1 MDRLEAKLF
10 QQAPS
15 KQPNNKPPSQ
25 NDKNTTSK
33 KSANNPAPVPTAKLD
48 MNLTSQLMKE
58 LALIL
63 GPEAKNC
70 YFNLKEIS
78 PLKNSQVLQTFR
90 DVYAKFETLPVLFL
104 SLVQNHK
111 EQIVYLWQIN
121 RKCPYQKGTEFMV
134 LDSKSQKLDVMPHP
148 SLLVLAKIKPFKG
161 EEIIETKLL
170 GDYQLMVKSRGYNE
184 GPHYIFRLYN
194 IKDFYGTSK
203 VNPYREEI
211 IAGDIYSHEF
221 QVKRLP
227 FENLLEVSLYKR
239 KTIEELGIQ
248 QQQQQKIPPSD
259 SQQQQEETPLNKTQ
273 TIERNTLILQQQ
285 CAYSSQQWPRDNLF
299 SDLFAVGENQAFYLI
314 DKETCS
320 IIKFYNNTFALAT
333 FPEARNVSKIL
344 QSGHILTFISNDKV
358 YELPGVSL
366 QLTPTGAELV
376 TYPIL
381 LESITSQPK
390 NFYDFFTY
398 NNEPHIVMLNNT
410 IFRSIPLNEPCD
422 RPADLFNIRDP
433 LKTSK
438 SLSWTSHMMGPS
450 VESAHPLLFFVCN
463 NFLHIRDIAQG
474 LDLSSIYTR
483 EKIIAL
489 PSEVSSE
496 WANNK
501 AGANKDQKGVK
512 EQRQSWDWEIIGFS
526 SRKLYLARKF
536 VNQQSVQLVE
546 MSLYAEVEGLFRE
559 DFEPEFKYIR
569 KEDYYLMPF
578 DLEMFAQFDRT
589 QEIVFISFENEPFY
603 HDEVNLMYNVQL
615 SLKNP
620 QETENQKAEE
630 KKAEESNKKED
641 KENKEKNF
649 YKKIEKT
656 KVEISHKKDIN
667 KGLEETKEAL
677 KNIRGDI
684 SSKMGEV
691 QEFNKKYLDQE
702 KNAKKD
708 KDKEKTKLTDPG
720 KVNKEGVQLYQE
732 LKTEKKKMNKQ
743 RDKEK
748 GMRKKGDDRHNY

>member
-25 NDKNTTSK
+25 NDKNQNSK
-33 KSANNPAPVPTAKLD
+33 KSINNPAPVPTAKLD
-48 MNLTSQLMKE
+48 TNLTSQLMKE

-78 PLKNSQVLQTFR
+78 QLRNAQVLQTFR
-90 DVYAKFETLPVLFL
+90 DVYSKFETIPVLFL
-104 SLVQNHK
+104 SFVQNHK

-161 EEIIETKLL
+161 EEIIDAKLI
-170 GDYQLMVKSRGYNE
+170 GDYQLMVKSRGSSE
-184 GPHYIFRLYN
+184 GPYYIFRLYN
-194 IKDFYGTSK
+194 VKDFYGTSK

-211 IAGDIYSHEF
+211 LAGDVYSYEF

-227 FENLLEVSLYKR
+227 SENPLLEVSLYKR
-239 KTIEELGIQ
+239 LNIEELGMMKQ
-248 QQQQQKIPPSD
+248 QQQQIPPSD
-259 SQQQQEETPLNKTQ
+259 PQATPSNSDLLNTTQ
-273 TIERNTLILQQQ
+273 SIDRNTLILQQS
-285 CAYSSQQWPRDNLF
+285 CEYSSQQWPRDNLF
-299 SDLFAVGENQAFYLI
+299 SEMITIDDHQMFYLI

-320 IIKFYNNTFALAT
+320 IIRFHENTFALAT
-333 FPEARNVSKIL
+333 FPEAKNVSKIHRSG
-344 QSGHILTFISNDKV
+344 QSLTLISNDNV
-358 YELPGVSL
+358 YEVSDDL
-366 QLTPTGAELV
+366 QLISTGAEII
-376 TYPIL
+376 THPIL
-381 LESITSQPK
+381 LENIASQPQK
-390 NFYDFFTY
+390 FYDFFTY
-398 NNEPHIVMLNNT
+398 NGESHAIMLNNT
-410 IFRSIPLNEPCD
+410 IFRSISIEKSND
-422 RPADLFNIRDP
+422 RPVDLFNIRDA

-438 SLSWTSHMMGPS
+438 SLSWTSYMMGISSPS
-450 VESAHPLLFFVCN
+450 PLLFYVCN
-463 NFLHIRDIAQG
+463 NFLHVRDIHQA
-474 LDLSSIYTR
+474 LELSSINTR

-489 PSEVSSE
+489 PSEMTSE

-501 AGANKDQKGVK
+501 AGGAQKDHKGVK

-526 SRKLYLARKF
+526 SRKLYLSRKF

-546 MSLYAEVEGLFRE
+546 MNILVGVEGLFSE
-559 DFEPEFKYIR
+559 DFLPEFKFIR

-578 DLEMFAQFDRT
+578 DLEMFAQFDIR

-620 QETENQKAEE
+620 QEEDNQKDM
-630 KKAEESNKKED
+630 KKAEGSTKKED

-649 YKKIEKT
+649 YKKMEKA

-702 KNAKKD
+702 KNAKKNQ
-708 KDKEKTKLTDPG
+708 DKEKVKLTDPG
-720 KVNKEGVQLYQE
+720 KVNKDGVQLYQE
-732 LKTEKKKMNKQ
+732 IKTEKKKINKQ

-748 GMRKKGDDRHNY
+748 TMRKKGDARQDY